1 MDIQKI
7 LQPHPELWAFF
18 EKLSPSH
25 KQAYIQWLN
34 SAKKES
40 TQTKR
45 QKDFIELLKNKI
57 NN

>member
-7 LQPHPELWAFF
+7 LQPHPELWAYF

-40 TQTKR
+40 TQIIAKQSR
-45 QKDFIELLKNKI
+45 FRS
-57 NN
+57 